1 MSSPPQHPALRGIE
15 VVEDRTASSPLDEGF
30 LRLERL
36 VVRNLYADGSA
47 SAPYPCDVVRR
58 RGSDAVVAALWTRRG
73 PRGLEVVLREAPRVP
88 VYLRRTREPV
98 LADPEDYLTLM
109 EVVAG
114 LLEPEDG
121 PGLEGR
127 ARRASLEA
135 HEEVGLEVPPERF
148 ASLGEGSF
156 ASPGTGDEKV
166 HFQAAPFDGEP
177 AVQGPGDGTVME
189 EWGVARVLDLREAL
203 RACREGRLPDLKTE
217 VVLQRLADHLGYLPQ
232 LDAWVDELP
241 AEWSARH
248 DPLGARP
255 ESAE

>member
-1 MSSPPQHPALRGIE
+1 MSSPQQPPALRGIE
-15 VVEDRTASSPLDEGF
+15 VVEDRTASSRLDEGF

-36 VVRNLYADGSA
+36 VVRNLYADGST

-73 PRGLEVVLREAPRVP
+73 TRGLEVVLREAPRVP

-135 HEEVGLEVPPERF
+135 REEVGLEVPSERF
-148 ASLGEGSF
+148 TSLGEGSF

-241 AEWSARH
+241 AEWAARH